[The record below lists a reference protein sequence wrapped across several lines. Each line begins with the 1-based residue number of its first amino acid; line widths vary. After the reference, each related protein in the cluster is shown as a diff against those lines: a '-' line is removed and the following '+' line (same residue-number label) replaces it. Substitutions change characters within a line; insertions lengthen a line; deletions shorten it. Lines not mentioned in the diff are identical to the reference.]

1 MTSFFALEPMFALQ
15 RGATTTGEATGEGA
29 AASGGADGSGQGQSA
44 PAANP
49 LGGGF
54 IWIILIFFVMMIV
67 MTSMAGRKQRKRRA
81 ELLGSLSRFDKVQT
95 LGGVIGVIQDISDHE
110 IVVESEGTRMRFSR
124 AAVQQVLRKG
134 KAGPEETPKDP
145 SSPSR

>member
-29 AASGGADGSGQGQSA
+29 AASGGADGSGSPP
-44 PAANP
+44 PASNP

-145 SSPSR
+145 SSPTR